1 MARRYSVLL
10 SVLFFVLVI
19 SGSGHEP
26 ARPQAEVRLIRLTRT
41 VRIPVSMQEIQP
53 TGKIPLGDPA
63 TLMVSP
69 GAQDEPPNG
78 PAGFDVLDDGSL
90 LICDPLRDSVSVFD
104 GQGKFREA
112 WKIGFAAD
120 SLTVGVNGLILVR
133 EASTGQLHVLDRQG
147 RSRPTESATL
157 PQAAEARVLTG
168 HSGTVTVPPIGSAGG
183 RTIEVRFDKPGLR
196 LLSIEGLG
204 TDSQGNIYVALETTT
219 GGEETEGINLN
230 KSVRKYAAN
239 GMLVCEVTD
248 IPLDYY
254 VTPVDELRVR
264 KGFLYQLMTGRS
276 EVHINVWDM
285 N

>member
-1 MARRYSVLL
+1 MIRRYRVL
-10 SVLFFVLVI
+10 SFVLFCGLVI
-19 SGSGHEP
+19 SSSGDEP
-26 ARPQAEVRLIRLTRT
+26 ARPQAELRLIPLTRT
-41 VRIPVSMQEIQP
+41 ARIPVSMQEIQP

-69 GAQDEPPNG
+69 GAQDEPPEG
-78 PAGFDVLDDGSL
+78 PAAFDVLDDGSF
-90 LICDPLRDSVSVFD
+90 LISDPLRNSVSVFD
-104 GQGKFREA
+104 SRGKFRQA
-112 WKIGFAAD
+112 WRIGFAAD
-120 SLTVGVNGLILVR
+120 SVTVGANGLILVR
-133 EASTGQLHVLDRQG
+133 EASTGQLHAFDLQG
-147 RSRPTESATL
+147 KLRPSEAAAL

-168 HSGTVTVPPIGSAGG
+168 NSGTVTVPPIGSAGG
-183 RTIEVRFDKPGLR
+183 RTIEVRLDKPGLR

-204 TDSQGNIYVALETTT
+204 TDSQGNTYVALETTT

-239 GMLVCEVTD
+239 GVLVCEVTD

-264 KGFLYQLMTGRS
+264 KGILYQLMTGSS
-276 EVHINVWDM
+276 EVRINVWDM